1 MKNLDLEKVI
11 ILLSLLLMPVAGGW
25 IYMMDTELK
34 QASVA
39 FKSSPATIQ
48 EIHGLHELIRLTKKE
63 LLKPGESIDDAGQYF
78 QNRLIASQKK
88 GSIVR
93 ADQITVKT
101 NTTQVRR
108 KGGRGKPIGEDIEA
122 NIQFGKGQRGG
133 MPLPRSFINA
143 FIFNSEM
150 AMPIWKLRNLKM
162 TNKDFKGLRG
172 QMAPKTLEISDEWI
186 INDLVFARRKPIGK

>member
-25 IYMMDTELK
+25 IYMMTQELE
-34 QASVA
+34 QSEVA
-39 FKSSPATIQ
+39 NRTRDATIQ
-48 EIHGLHELIRLTKKE
+48 EIHGLHELITVTKKE
-63 LLKPGESIDDAGQYF
+63 LLKPGESIDDFARYF
-78 QNRLIASQKK
+78 EKRLMASQKQ

-93 ADQITVKT
+93 ADQITVNKKSKT
-101 NTTQVRR
+101 KVRR
-108 KGGRGKPIGEDIEA
+108 RRKEIGEDIEVK
-122 NIQFGKGQRGG
+122 IEFGKGQRGG
-133 MPLPRSFINA
+133 MALPRSFINA

-150 AMPIWKLRNLKM
+150 AMPIWKLRNLKI

-186 INDLVFARRKPIGK
+186 VRDMVFARRKPLDK